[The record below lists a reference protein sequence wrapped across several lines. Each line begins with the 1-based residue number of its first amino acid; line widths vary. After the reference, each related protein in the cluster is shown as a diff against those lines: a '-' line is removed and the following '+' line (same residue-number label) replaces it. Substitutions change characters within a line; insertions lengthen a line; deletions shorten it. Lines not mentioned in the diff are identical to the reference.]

1 MSNKQFKIG
10 YTQGTYDLFHI
21 GHLNLLEHAKELC
34 DFLIVGI
41 NSDELV
47 KSYKNKNVHICA
59 KDRARIVKALK
70 VVDDV
75 IITNTLDKI
84 ELYKKL
90 NYDVIFIGNDWE
102 GSQRWSET
110 EKELSKFGV
119 PVKYLPHTNGISTT
133 IISQQ
138 LNKKN

>member
-119 PVKYLPHTNGISTT
+119 SVKYLPHTNGISTT